1 MSYSLFATSFAQ
13 VLSLVFHDK
22 QDKLAADLGVHS
34 ETIDLWLR
42 EDAIPKPETLYRLY
56 KLCQRN
62 VAVAHD
68 RLADRAFGEF
78 KTMLGISS
86 QRVTPHYRSSQ
97 PSLGIYM
104 LQPTL
109 DKLNATFSR
118 LSKIEEAEKWLESA
132 AQQVHNLAK

>member
-1 MSYSLFATSFAQ
+1 MSYSLFATSLAQ

-56 KLCQRN
+56 RLCQHF
-62 VAVAHD
+62 VARAHD

-78 KTMLGISS
+78 KTMLGLSS
-86 QRVTPHYRSSQ
+86 QRVTPHYRSAQ

-104 LQPTL
+104 LRPTL
-109 DKLNATFSR
+109 DTLNATFTR
-118 LSKIEEAEKWLESA
+118 LGNIEEAEKWLESA
-132 AQQVHNLAK
+132 AKQVQGLAK